1 MIQQGAFETVLS
13 SRPQRLQPLLGGAV
27 RGHLILVGV
36 QGNGGA
42 RAGSRGVVLANTQRL
57 CFQTEEGLWCCGISR
72 AAALAR

>member
-1 MIQQGAFETVLS
+1 MLA
-13 SRPQRLQPLLGGAV
+13 
-27 RGHLILVGV
+27 GV

-42 RAGSRGVVLANTQRL
+42 RAGSRGGVLANTQRL